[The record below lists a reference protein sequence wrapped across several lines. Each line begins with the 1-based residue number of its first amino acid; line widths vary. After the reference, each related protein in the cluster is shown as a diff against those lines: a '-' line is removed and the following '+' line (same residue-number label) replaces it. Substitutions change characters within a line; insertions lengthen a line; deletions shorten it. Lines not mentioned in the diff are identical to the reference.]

1 VVPADHA
8 DEVQRLLERIGRGE
22 SADNYETVRLNKDGK
37 QIDVSIT
44 ISSIRDAQGKII
56 GVSTSARDIGERKQ
70 AEEQLKALTADLERS
85 NRELQD
91 FASVAS
97 HDLQEPLRKIQTFAD
112 DLVVNSG
119 ALDDDN
125 RETLHRM
132 QKAAGRMQ
140 GLIND
145 LLALSRVTSKARPS
159 SPVDLKDLAREV
171 LIDLEGRIEET
182 GGRVEVGEIPT
193 IDAEPL
199 QMRQLLQNLIGN
211 ALKFHPPGRT
221 PIVNVHGELING
233 DQRPPGSGDAPAPT
247 LCQITVEDNGI
258 GFDEKYVDRIF
269 AMFQRLHSRSEY
281 EGTGIGLAICR
292 KIAEHHGG
300 QITARSVPGQGST
313 FIVTIP
319 ANQNLRRRHN
329 G

>member
-1 VVPADHA
+1 
-8 DEVQRLLERIGRGE
+8 
-22 SADNYETVRLNKDGK
+22 
-37 QIDVSIT
+37 
-44 ISSIRDAQGKII
+44 
-56 GVSTSARDIGERKQ
+56 
-70 AEEQLKALTADLERS
+70 
-85 NRELQD
+85 
-91 FASVAS
+91 
-97 HDLQEPLRKIQTFAD
+97 
-112 DLVVNSG
+112 
-119 ALDDDN
+119 
-125 RETLHRM
+125 
-132 QKAAGRMQ
+132 
-140 GLIND
+140 
-145 LLALSRVTSKARPS
+145 
-159 SPVDLKDLAREV
+159 

-182 GGRVEVGEIPT
+182 GGRVAVGEIPT

-211 ALKFHPPGRT
+211 ALKFHSPGRT